1 MRDKNSDQNIR
12 IAFYSERV
20 RIGMLSY
27 NTAPLQQSTA
37 HRPLGAVITSIAIKE
52 NGYVK
57 STKIIRY

>member
-1 MRDKNSDQNIR
+1 MIRQKTDLNIR

-20 RIGMLSY
+20 KIGALSY

-52 NGYVK
+52 NEYVK
-57 STKIIRY
+57 STKII